1 MMNRKVF
8 PINRK
13 VPCIINIVLFSSLK
27 HYRTVSP
34 GLMLREYGSYGYD
47 DISRI
52 YTYSYLT
59 DEPHYL
65 KKPVDPYDKAPVSP
79 HFHRPN
85 HFGGSTSGSRP
96 PSRPSS
102 RNKSAMKVLVDSIRT
117 ETPRPKSPA
126 MNNEEP
132 IELSHY
138 PAAKKPPPGEKAKI
152 ERDDFPAPPYP
163 YTDPERRRRLSDSYK
178 GVPLSDDE
186 DEVDKAN
193 VNIKTEDE

>member
-1 MMNRKVF
+1 MFV
-8 PINRK
+8 IL
-13 VPCIINIVLFSSLK
+13 VHLQ
-27 HYRTVSP
+27 YRTTSP
-34 GLMLREYGSYGYD
+34 GLVLREYGGYGYD

-65 KKPVDPYDKAPVSP
+65 KKPVDPYDKTPLSP

-85 HFGGSTSGSRP
+85 VYSGHGGSNSRPSSRP
-96 PSRPSS
+96 PSRN
-102 RNKSAMKVLVDSIRT
+102 RSAMRVLVDSIRS
-117 ETPRPKSPA
+117 ETPRPKSPG

-138 PAAKKPPPGEKAKI
+138 PAAKKPPPGEKSKI
-152 ERDDFPAPPYP
+152 EREDFPAPPYP
-163 YTDPERRRRLSDSYK
+163 YTDPERRRRYSDSYK
-178 GVPLSDDE
+178 GVQPSDDE

-193 VNIKTEDE
+193 GIENLEE